1 MRALAFCAGQEA
13 NVEPNVV
20 SYSAMID
27 ACAKVGDAIRAQRWH
42 QRMRIS
48 AHVKTHGFP
57 CLLKTLSFVGC
68 MKQPWRLWS
77 IPEFHF
83 RVTPYQIRLFELWR
97 RVVEDGNA
105 FMFPGISEK
114 IFASI

>member
-1 MRALAFCAGQEA
+1 MLSKGASITIYWVLDALRALAFCAGQEA

-48 AHVKTHGFP
+48 AHVKTHWFSVFTQNP
-57 CLLKTLSFVGC
+57 LLCGMYETTLAALEH
-68 MKQPWRLWS
+68 P
-77 IPEFHF
+77 
-83 RVTPYQIRLFELWR
+83 
-97 RVVEDGNA
+97 
-105 FMFPGISEK
+105 
-114 IFASI
+114 